1 MSDAAKLEGPDLK
14 AGVKVADIP
23 EGGTLLGHADQ
34 EPVLLVRRGE
44 EVFATG
50 TVCTHYHGP
59 LAKGLVVN
67 ETLRC
72 PWHHACFSLRTGEVL
87 GAPALNPIPCW
98 RLEHR
103 GDKVFVKEKLPL
115 ATHTGRPAPKS
126 PTKPESVLIIG
137 GGAAGEAAASSL
149 RFNGYQGPITMLSA
163 EDDLPPDRPNL
174 SKDYLAGTA
183 PEDWVPVRSE
193 KYYREHGIRLIRR
206 TRVGKLDVANKRVQ
220 TEDGHEH
227 RYGALL
233 LATGAAP
240 IHLNFP
246 GSDTSR
252 LHYLRSTADSRG
264 IIQAVEKGARRAL
277 VIGASFIGL
286 EAAASLRARK
296 LEAHVVAPEKHL
308 MERVFGRELG
318 DFIQH
323 LHESKGVIFHLGHT
337 VSAVAS
343 DHVTLDHG
351 QRLDCDLIVAGVG
364 VRPVLTLAEQAGLA
378 VDRGVTVDEFLRTSA
393 PDVYAAGDIARWPD
407 PYSGQRIRVEHWAV
421 AQRQGET
428 AARNMLGCAEPY
440 TSVPFFWSQHYD
452 VSFNYVGHAE
462 NWDRAE
468 LDGDP
473 TKFDCAVSYY
483 KGSRVMAQ
491 TTLWRDRESLETEAK
506 MEAEAAH

>member
-1 MSDAAKLEGPDLK
+1 MSDAPKLEGPDLK
-14 AGVKVADIP
+14 AGVKVIEIP
-23 EGGTLLGHADQ
+23 DGGMLLGHVDQ

-44 EVFATG
+44 QVFATG

-98 RLEHR
+98 RVER
-103 GDKVFVKEKLPL
+103 QGDRVFVKEKLPL
-115 ATHTGRPAPKS
+115 VTHTGRPAAKS
-126 PTKPESVLIIG
+126 PAKPESVVIVG
-137 GGAAGEAAASSL
+137 GGAAAESAASSL
-149 RFNGYQGPITMLSA
+149 RFSGYQGPITMLSA
-163 EDDLPPDRPNL
+163 EDGLPPDRPNL

-183 PEDWVPVRSE
+183 PEDWVPVRGE
-193 KYYREHGIRLIRR
+193 KYYREHDIRLINR

-220 TEDGHEH
+220 TEDGHEY

-233 LATGAAP
+233 LATGSAP

-246 GSDTSR
+246 GSDASG

-264 IIQAVEKGARRAL
+264 IIQAVERGARCAL

-296 LEAHVVAPEKHL
+296 IEVHVVAPEKHL
-308 MERVFGRELG
+308 MERVFGRDLG

-323 LHESKGVIFHLGHT
+323 LHESKGVAFHLGHT
-337 VSAVAS
+337 ALALAPDHAV
-343 DHVTLDHG
+343 LDDG
-351 QRLDCDLIVAGVG
+351 QRLDCDLVIAGVG
-364 VRPVLTLAEQAGLA
+364 VRPVVALAEQAGMA
-378 VDRGVTVDEFLRTSA
+378 MDRGVTVDEFLRTSA

-407 PYSGQRIRVEHWAV
+407 PHSGQRIRVEHWAV
-421 AQRQGET
+421 AQRQGRA
-428 AARNMLGCAEPY
+428 AARNMLGYAEPY

-462 NWDRAE
+462 DWDRAE

-473 TKFDCAVSYY
+473 AKFDCAVTYY
-483 KGSRVMAQ
+483 KGDRVMAL
-491 TTLWRDRESLETEAK
+491 TTLWRDRQSLETEAR
-506 MEAEAAH
+506 MEAQTAR